1 MNGSTLLQRGF
12 SKKFQEPDGRK
23 LDMPKMFYDLVPS
36 TKNLKAT
43 DGVRPREPACKLFDS
58 ESLMITESEPEPRIP
73 V

>member
-1 MNGSTLLQRGF
+1 MLRGF
-12 SKKFQEPDGRK
+12 SKKFHEPDGRK
-23 LDMPKMFYDLVPS
+23 PELAKMFYDLVPS

-43 DGVRPREPACKLFDS
+43 DGVRPWELACKLDDS